1 MPSDVTRIISV
12 ISEDNESDGAITAPD
27 GSKMSTAQPSD
38 KKLTDDAAAAKAAD
52 EAGEEEEEGP
62 KFTED
67 EEHIIQYLKEDEPLP
82 AELLDK
88 IVQPWWTEEPFK

>member
-1 MPSDVTRIISV
+1 MFWR
-12 ISEDNESDGAITAPD
+12 G
-27 GSKMSTAQPSD
+27 
-38 KKLTDDAAAAKAAD
+38 
-52 EAGEEEEEGP
+52 GEEEEEGP